1 MLCQFNLRIETMS
14 KRYPVKPPANIGE
27 IHRGMCKH
35 CGGTGQEPG
44 LTDLTCRECIGR
56 GRRKWRIVECD
67 ECNGKGKKSF
77 LSLSKCKACQ
87 GRGWRKRD
95 VG

>member
-1 MLCQFNLRIETMS
+1 MS
-14 KRYPVKPPANIGE
+14 RRYPVRPPAKIGE
-27 IHRGMCKH
+27 IYEQTCKH

-56 GRRKWRIVECD
+56 GRRKWRIEECND
-67 ECNGKGKKSF
+67 CNGKGKKSF
-77 LSLSKCKACQ
+77 FSLSKCKICQ
-87 GRGWRKRD
+87 GKGWRMRD